1 MNLQE
6 LKKHTSNGAQITLI
20 NYYENLEASLECSLR
35 GTFDPATDILLAE
48 MKVGPYTFREVQMT
62 GPLDGGQDTFYE
74 IL

>member
-6 LKKHTSNGAQITLI
+6 LKKHTKTGAQITLV
-20 NYYENLEASLECSLR
+20 NYYESLELALGCSLR

-48 MKVGPYTFREVQMT
+48 FKIGSYTFREVQMT
-62 GPLDGGQDTFYE
+62 GPLDGGQDIFYE

>member
-20 NYYENLEASLECSLR
+20 NYYANLELALECSLR
-35 GTFDPATDILLAE
+35 GQFDPATDILLAE
-48 MKVGPYTFREVQMT
+48 FKIGSYTFREVQMT
-62 GPLDGGQDTFYE
+62 GPLDGGQDIFYE